1 MKYTLKKPDGTEV
14 TLSRDDLVIG
24 YNRGEIDVGWQA
36 KPQGASEWARV
47 GVLIGVES
55 AIPPQGTSTSAD
67 AVGSITTSLWGRYHD
82 AYLIARATAA
92 IGQVVKSIGVGLRVI
107 IALGAVVLATQTQG
121 SQSAILVL
129 GGVIAGAVVAIPLF
143 VLGILVAAQGQVL
156 KAALDAAVHTSP
168 FLQKEDMTRIM
179 SL

>member
-24 YNRGEIDVGWQA
+24 YNRQEIDVGWQA
-36 KPQGASEWARV
+36 KPQGASDWARV

-55 AIPPQGTSTSAD
+55 TVPSQGTSASAD
-67 AVGSITTSLWGRYHD
+67 AAGSITTSLWGRYHD
-82 AYLIARATAA
+82 AYLVARATAA
-92 IGQVVKSIGVGLRVI
+92 IGQIVKSIGVGLGII
-107 IALGAVVLATQTQG
+107 IALGAVILATQTQ
-121 SQSAILVL
+121 QSAIVAL
-129 GGVIAGAVVAIPLF
+129 GGVIAGAVVGIPLF

-156 KAALDAAVHTSP
+156 KAALDNAVHTSP
-168 FLQKEDMTRIM
+168 FLQKEDMARIM